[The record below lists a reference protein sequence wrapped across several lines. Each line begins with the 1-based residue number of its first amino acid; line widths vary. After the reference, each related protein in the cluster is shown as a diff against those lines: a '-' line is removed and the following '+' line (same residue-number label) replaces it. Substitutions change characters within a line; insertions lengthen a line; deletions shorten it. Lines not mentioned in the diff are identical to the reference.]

1 TYEHFNGKVA
11 VLLLMSKPNEAIGK
25 QIANSEIEDFKQFIK
40 DTDLIFFIAGLGK
53 GTGSGAT
60 PVFSKTAR
68 ELGICTV
75 NIVTL
80 PSMYAEGKPVYQNSI
95 DSYQEIA
102 DSCDAFYT
110 LSHDKLYNIY
120 NKDSLEYYE
129 SLERANV
136 EIIKPI
142 KLITNIMDCPNTNI
156 GASDI
161 LTFFKNTKVF
171 TVLSTSIKDNEQS
184 YQTIMEHF
192 NKALKKNCSIVG
204 YANAKSAILYL
215 TTTPKTS
222 KSLIQDIKS
231 VLASYPD
238 NTNISMFTCT
248 KRYDDTNDVQIE
260 ILISSNLQKEEA
272 LNNYDTSEIF
282 LQSEDISM
290 NGHMAQVPT
299 DDDNPP
305 DFRIFSNTLDVEPS
319 EENDQSNDGIKIE
332 SWTDTSGFTHDNS
345 NFVTTQKLTDKEC
358 TDILES
364 VYLKAKK

>member
-1 TYEHFNGKVA
+1 
-11 VLLLMSKPNEAIGK
+11 
-25 QIANSEIEDFKQFIK
+25 
-40 DTDLIFFIAGLGK
+40 
-53 GTGSGAT
+53 
-60 PVFSKTAR
+60 
-68 ELGICTV
+68 
-75 NIVTL
+75 
-80 PSMYAEGKPVYQNSI
+80 
-95 DSYQEIA
+95 
-102 DSCDAFYT
+102 
-110 LSHDKLYNIY
+110 
-120 NKDSLEYYE
+120 
-129 SLERANV
+129 
-136 EIIKPI
+136 
-142 KLITNIMDCPNTNI
+142 
-156 GASDI
+156 
-161 LTFFKNTKVF
+161 
-171 TVLSTSIKDNEQS
+171 
-184 YQTIMEHF
+184 MEHF

-319 EENDQSNDGIKIE
+319 DENAPSNDGIKIE